1 MLQKTPKP
9 QLTTFDRKELIGT
22 VERIE
27 RLYAEIKDLNNDLK
41 AVFKEGIFDE
51 QALRILVKLRK
62 LDPEKRL
69 ETFDLVGAY
78 LQATNQKE
86 SG

>member
-1 MLQKTPKP
+1 MLQKTPKT
-9 QLTTFDRKELIGT
+9 QLTSFDTKELIGT

-27 RLYAEIKDLNNDLK
+27 RLYVEIKDLNDALK
-41 AVFKEGIFDE
+41 DVFKEGIFDE
-51 QALRILVKLRK
+51 KALRILVKLRK

-78 LQATNQKE
+78 LQATNQG
-86 SG
+86 S